1 MQDHIALVK
10 FNRQIA
16 RKTYLMCLEVDG
28 KLTRARPGQFVML
41 QVSEATDPLLRRPFS
56 IAGFRQEGSLLVLY
70 RVVGKGTA
78 LMSQWKPGA
87 STGVLGPLGSGFEL
101 APKQG
106 LSIMVAG
113 GIGIA
118 PLLFLS
124 HQLKSSKTILLM
136 GVRTQE
142 ELIPVEGLAKTELEI
157 GIATEDGS
165 RGHRGLVTE
174 LLDKALNDVE
184 VGQTMVYACGPEPM
198 LRKVSSMCSGKGI
211 RCQVSVEAAMAC
223 GVGACQ
229 GCAVRSKKKQ
239 PAYYHVCKDGPVF
252 YAEEIVWDIP

>member
-1 MQDHIALVK
+1 MHDVTATVKVNKLV
-10 FNRQIA
+10 A
-16 RKTYLMCLEVDG
+16 HKTYLMSLDVAKGFSDA
-28 KLTRARPGQFVML
+28 KPGQFVML
-41 QVSEATDPLLRRPFS
+41 RVGDSTDPLLRRPFS
-56 IAGFRQEGSLLVLY
+56 IAGIDEDGSLLVLY

-78 LMSQWKPGA
+78 LMSQWKPRT
-87 STGVLGPLGSGFEL
+87 STGVLGPLGRGFDF
-101 APKQG
+101 ASKQE

-136 GVRTQE
+136 GAGKRE
-142 ELIPVEGLAKTELEI
+142 ELIPVEGLAKTGLEI
-157 GIATEDGS
+157 AIATEDGS

-198 LRKVSSMCSGKGI
+198 LSKVSSMCSGKGV
-211 RCQVSVEAAMAC
+211 RCQVSVETAMAC

-252 YAEEIVWDIP
+252 DAEEIVWDIP